1 MLKLLRTL
9 CLLMLCLCCS
19 CQQSE
24 DRYRLPRFRQQVNID
39 ILRYDREF
47 FENNRI
53 ADSTF
58 WTLYCENIMQFGPV
72 DAHETQCYL
81 ELFRNDSDIC
91 QSYRQAQ
98 IMFDENEDLEAI
110 LSKAFFRLQHY
121 VPDMP
126 LPRVSMHISGFGQS
140 IVSAPGILSASI
152 DKYLGE
158 DYPIYQDL
166 FYEYQCARM
175 NPEQL
180 ATDYLNGWLRSE
192 FTHESLMYDYRLLD
206 YLIYEGK
213 LLFLLEKIMP
223 EMSFEQLAAWSK
235 EDYLWCKQNESPMW
249 DRIQYYE
256 HLYSRDPLVLQKYI
270 GDAPS
275 TIYFTEES
283 PARAAIW
290 LGYRIVS
297 EYMRQQKDC
306 NILQLM
312 MEVDSEKILR
322 LSLYRP
328 KLSK

>member
-1 MLKLLRTL
+1 
-9 CLLMLCLCCS
+9 
-19 CQQSE
+19 
-24 DRYRLPRFRQQVNID
+24 
-39 ILRYDREF
+39 
-47 FENNRI
+47 
-53 ADSTF
+53 
-58 WTLYCENIMQFGPV
+58 
-72 DAHETQCYL
+72 
-81 ELFRNDSDIC
+81 
-91 QSYRQAQ
+91 
-98 IMFDENEDLEAI
+98 
-110 LSKAFFRLQHY
+110 
-121 VPDMP
+121 
-126 LPRVSMHISGFGQS
+126 
-140 IVSAPGILSASI
+140 
-152 DKYLGE
+152 
-158 DYPIYQDL
+158 
-166 FYEYQCARM
+166 
-175 NPEQL
+175 
-180 ATDYLNGWLRSE
+180 
-192 FTHESLMYDYRLLD
+192 MYDYRLLD